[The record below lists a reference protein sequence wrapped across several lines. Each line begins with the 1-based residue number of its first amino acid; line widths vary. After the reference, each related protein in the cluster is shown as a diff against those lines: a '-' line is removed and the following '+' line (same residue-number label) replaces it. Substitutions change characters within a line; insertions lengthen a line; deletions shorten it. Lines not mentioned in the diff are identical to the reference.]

1 MSGMSN
7 YLEGKIVDHIF
18 RGTSFTM
25 PSNLYIALMTTNAG
39 DTDTGTSISNGTGT
53 GVEVSSSST
62 GYARQ
67 AIVPLTANWTAAS
80 ASGITSNV
88 ASLTFPQAISNW
100 GTIVGIAI
108 CDQLVGGNML
118 FYGALAANKV
128 VNTGDTFQ
136 FTANQVQVQIDN

>member
-7 YLEGKIVDHIF
+7 YLEGKLIDHIF
-18 RGTSFTM
+18 RGSAFTM
-25 PSNLYIALMTTNAG
+25 PSNLYIALMTTNAA

-67 AIVPLTANWTAAS
+67 AIAPTSGNWSAAS
-80 ASGITSNV
+80 ASGITGNSN
-88 ASLTFPQAISNW
+88 SLTYPQATANW

-108 CDQLVGGNML
+108 CDQSVGGNML
-118 FYGALAANKV
+118 FYGALSVNKV

-136 FTANQVQVQIDN
+136 FTSGQLQVQIDN